1 MSGVSVEP
9 RDSHNERLLAN
20 VHPPDWKNPE
30 AKGTYNLVVLGAGTA
45 GLVAAAG
52 AAGLGARVAL
62 IEKGLMG
69 GDCLNFGCVPSKGL
83 LRSAHAWAEAAR
95 TAGGAAPDFGA
106 AMERVRRLRA
116 RISRHDSAGR
126 FKGLGVDLFFGE
138 GRFTGPRTVEVR
150 GQALRFARAVIATG
164 SRAGVPPIPG
174 LAEAGYLTN
183 ETLFG
188 LTARPERFAVIGG
201 GPIGCEMAQAFQR
214 LGSKVTLLEVAGR
227 LLLKDDPE
235 AGRMVL
241 EALGRDGVEVHL
253 SAKIARVEA
262 QGSGKI
268 IRLAG
273 VDGREGEVRAEAILV
288 AAGRVPRVENLGLE
302 AAGVAFDPQKGV
314 RVDDR
319 LRTTNPRV
327 FAAGDV
333 CSRYQFTHAADFMA
347 RTVLAN
353 ALFLGRQRASALVI
367 PWCTYTDPQVAA
379 VGTPEGE
386 AAGQGIET
394 QSFLQP
400 LEGVDRAV
408 LDGETEGFAKVWVRK
423 GTDEI
428 VGATVVARNAGDMIG
443 LYALAIQKRLGLKA
457 LAGLILPYPTQAEAV
472 RKTGDLYNR
481 TRLTPAVKKWMSRWL
496 RWQRGGS

>member
-1 MSGVSVEP
+1 MSGASLEP
-9 RDSHNERLLAN
+9 RDAHNERLLAN
-20 VHPPDWKNPE
+20 VHPPGWKNPE
-30 AKGTYNLVVLGAGTA
+30 ARGTYNLAVLGGGTA
-45 GLVAAAG
+45 GLVSAGG

-62 IEKGLMG
+62 VEKHLMG
-69 GDCLNFGCVPSKGL
+69 GDCLNFGCVPSKSL
-83 LRSAHAWAEAAR
+83 LRSAHARAEAAR
-95 TAGGAAPDFGA
+95 VTGEAAPDFAA

-116 RISRHDSAGR
+116 QISHHDSAAR
-126 FKGLGVDLFFGE
+126 FKGLGVDVYLGE
-138 GRFTGPRTVEVR
+138 GRFTGPRSIEVG
-150 GQALRFARAVIATG
+150 GQTLRFARAVIATG

-174 LAEAGYLTN
+174 LAEAAPLTN
-183 ETLFG
+183 ETLFS
-188 LTARPERFAVIGG
+188 LTEAPRRLAVIGG

-214 LGSKVTLLEVAGR
+214 LRTQVILLEVAGR

-235 AGRMVL
+235 AGRIVL
-241 EALGRDGVEVHL
+241 EALRRDGVEVSL
-253 SAKIARVEA
+253 SAKISRVEA
-262 QGSGKI
+262 RGGEKVIRFTGADGKESE
-268 IRLAG
+268 A
-273 VDGREGEVRAEAILV
+273 RADAILV

-302 AAGVAFDPQKGV
+302 AAGVAYDPRKGV

-327 FAAGDV
+327 YAAGDV
-333 CSRYQFTHAADFMA
+333 CSRHQFTHAADFMA

-379 VGTPEGE
+379 VGTPEAE
-386 AAGQGIET
+386 AAAQGVET
-394 QSFLQP
+394 QAFLQP

-428 VGATVVARNAGDMIG
+428 VGAVVVARNAGDMIG
-443 LYALAIQKRLGLKA
+443 LYVLAIQRRLGLKA

-481 TRLTPAVKKWMSRWL
+481 TRLTPAVQKWMGRWL
-496 RWQRGGS
+496 KWRRGGD

>member
-1 MSGVSVEP
+1 MSDPAIEP
-9 RDSHNERLLAN
+9 RDVHNERLLAN
-20 VHPPDWKNPE
+20 VHPPGWRNPE
-30 AKGTYNLVVLGAGTA
+30 AKGTYNLAVLGGGTA

-62 IEKGLMG
+62 IEKALLG
-69 GDCLNFGCVPSKGL
+69 GDCLNFGCVPSKAL
-83 LRSAHAWAEAAR
+83 LRSAHARAEA
-95 TAGGAAPDFGA
+95 GEPGPGFGA

-116 RISRHDSAGR
+116 EISRHDSAER
-126 FKGLGVDLFFGE
+126 FKGLGVDVFLGE
-138 GRFTGPRTVEVR
+138 GRFTGPRTVEAG
-150 GQALRFARAVIATG
+150 GQTLRFARAVVATG

-183 ETLFG
+183 ETLFS
-188 LTARPERFAVIGG
+188 LTEAPRRLAVIGG

-214 LGSKVTLLEVAGR
+214 LRTQVTLLEVADR
-227 LLLKDDPE
+227 LLLKDDAG
-235 AGRMVL
+235 AGRIVL
-241 EALGRDGVEVHL
+241 EALRRDGVEVSL
-253 SAKIARVEA
+253 SAKMSSVEA
-262 QGSGKI
+262 RGSEKV
-268 IRLAG
+268 IRFAG
-273 VDGREGEVRAEAILV
+273 ADEKERVVRADAILV
-288 AAGRVPRVENLGLE
+288 AAGRAPRVEDLGLE
-302 AAGVAFDPQKGV
+302 AAGVAFDYQKGV

-327 FAAGDV
+327 YAAGDV

-353 ALFLGRQRASALVI
+353 ALFPGRQRASALVI

-379 VGTPEGE
+379 VGTAEAE

-423 GTDEI
+423 GTDRI

-481 TRLTPAVKKWMSRWL
+481 SRLTPTVKKWMSRWL
-496 RWQRGGS
+496 RWQRGG